1 MKRNKLLLTALA
13 VILAMGVMIAPA
25 LAYFTA
31 HVEAQGG
38 ATLELG
44 YMTTITEDPP
54 TIDTKVITIS
64 NEGPESCYVRVKA
77 IASDGIKLTGSGSG
91 WSQDGDWWVY
101 ATPIDAGKSTEKL
114 TLTIGNVPAGT
125 DGDYVEIA
133 VVHEAT
139 KAIYNEDGTPQA
151 PDWNLKPEGE

>member
-31 HVEAQGG
+31 HTEAAGGVE
-38 ATLELG
+38 LKLG
-44 YMTTITEDPP
+44 FETTIEEPSVD
-54 TIDTKVITIS
+54 IKTKTVVIG
-64 NEGPESCYVRVKA
+64 NNGPESCFVRVQA
-77 IASDGIKLTGSGSG
+77 FTSDRIEVTGSGDG
-91 WSQDGDWWVY
+91 WTQDGDWWYY
-101 ATPIDAGKSTEKL
+101 AKPIDAGGKTPAL

-151 PDWNLKPEGE
+151 PNWDLTPKGE